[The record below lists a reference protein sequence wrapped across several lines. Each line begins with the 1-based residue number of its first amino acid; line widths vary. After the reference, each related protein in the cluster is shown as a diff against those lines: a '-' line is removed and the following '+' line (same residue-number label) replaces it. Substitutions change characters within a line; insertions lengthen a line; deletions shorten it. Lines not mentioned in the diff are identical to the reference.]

1 MVDLP
6 ASSAIDFPVRDVNV
20 FAYLNSVSNAS
31 LLAEPANRSPSD
43 MHAPASMLQYA
54 WLQNMKMLHT
64 FTIQQNSFLIK
75 SSTKFSLYL

>member
-6 ASSAIDFPVRDVNV
+6 ASSAMDFPVRDVNV

-31 LLAEPANRSPSD
+31 LLAEPANRSPND

-54 WLQNMKMLHT
+54 WLQNMKLLHICM
-64 FTIQQNSFLIK
+64 IQQSSFLIK
-75 SSTKFSLYL
+75 RSTKFSLYL